1 MQTRWMGFGE
11 IEIEG
16 RRYEHDVVIEGGE
29 VSKRA
34 KKASKKHRDAYGHT
48 PLSTDERIPWGG
60 TRLIVGTG
68 AYGKL
73 PLMPEVA
80 QEARKHG
87 VEVVAVT
94 TPEALRLIDGT
105 PAGDIYAVLHVTC

>member
-1 MQTRWMGFGE
+1 VQTRWIGFGE

-16 RRYEHDVVIEGGE
+16 RRYEHDVIIESGA

-48 PLSTDERIPWGG
+48 PLSAEERIPWGG
-60 TRLIVGTG
+60 ARLIVGTG

-73 PLMPEVA
+73 PLMPEVER
-80 QEARKHG
+80 EARRRG
-87 VEVVAVT
+87 VEVVAVS
-94 TPEALRLIDGT
+94 TPEALALIGRTSAKDT
-105 PAGDIYAVLHVTC
+105 YAILHVTC